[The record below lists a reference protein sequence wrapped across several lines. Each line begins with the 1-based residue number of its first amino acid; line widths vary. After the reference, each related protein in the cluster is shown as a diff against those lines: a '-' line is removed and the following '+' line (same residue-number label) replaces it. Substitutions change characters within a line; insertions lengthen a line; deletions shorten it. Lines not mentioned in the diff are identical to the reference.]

1 VTTPSSNQF
10 TRRFAHRHRHL
21 DRALSRVGTGRRV
34 VKEHHDPVA
43 GELDERA
50 LELTDERSQRAMV
63 LAQKFEMKGLPISS
77 QCLPTSNSPIGNTCT
92 DGVATGDLRGAVGVQ
107 VLAFIN
113 PNLLHNRHHWVTES
127 GDTIFFADANL
138 TSFTTSD
145 PNRALFDYVNGI
157 DITGGTGRFEDAK
170 GTIFA
175 FGAGDFNL
183 RQITLRYA
191 GTVCFPTVN
200 PP

>member
-1 VTTPSSNQF
+1 MKTRGTLQRLVLSSVVACSCATPG
-10 TRRFAHRHRHL
+10 FAAGGVHCQDIGGGILTNFL
-21 DRALSRVGTGRRV
+21 D
-34 VKEHHDPVA
+34 
-43 GELDERA
+43 
-50 LELTDERSQRAMV
+50 
-63 LAQKFEMKGLPISS
+63 SS

-157 DITGGTGRFEDAK
+157 DITGGPGRFEDAK

>member
-1 VTTPSSNQF
+1 MKTRGTLQRLVLSSVVACSCATPG
-10 TRRFAHRHRHL
+10 FAAGGVHCQDIGGGILTNFL
-21 DRALSRVGTGRRV
+21 D
-34 VKEHHDPVA
+34 
-43 GELDERA
+43 
-50 LELTDERSQRAMV
+50 
-63 LAQKFEMKGLPISS
+63 SS